1 MTTRTKYLQIFAFWG
16 NVYQFRLVLSNT
28 LVEVGNCTHRKLG
41 FWKQNFH
48 AILCDLKV
56 LNDTHIL
63 RNCVYQKIYFV
74 ESIFWSVQ
82 YYWQSSFSNWMN
94 LLTIREFTQRLS
106 VLTNHSSRHS
116 FYLYH
121 LWPFKNKHKNCTFAQ
136 KSQLISKMHHRCVNN
151 PKKRFLLQ
159 FKMVN
164 TVCRVPETK
173 MGDFKLKAIDWL
185 FVVVVQ
191 IGFPVVFQPTIQRFF
206 VTQTAY

>member
-28 LVEVGNCTHRKLG
+28 LVEVGNYTHRKLG

-121 LWPFKNKHKNCTFAQ
+121 LWPLKKISTKIAPLHRKVNWSAKCITDVLTIPKNGFYY
-136 KSQLISKMHHRCVNN
+136 S
-151 PKKRFLLQ
+151 
-159 FKMVN
+159 
-164 TVCRVPETK
+164 
-173 MGDFKLKAIDWL
+173 LKW
-185 FVVVVQ
+185 
-191 IGFPVVFQPTIQRFF
+191 
-206 VTQTAY
+206 